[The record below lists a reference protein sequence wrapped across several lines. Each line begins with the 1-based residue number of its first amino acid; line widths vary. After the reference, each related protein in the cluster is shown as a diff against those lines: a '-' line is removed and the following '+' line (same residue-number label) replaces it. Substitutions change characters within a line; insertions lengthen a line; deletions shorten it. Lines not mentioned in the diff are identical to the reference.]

1 MMQRQLC
8 HLIAPVTAN
17 WQVLSRFP
25 KFVPQ
30 SLRVAAPSFQTA
42 SARIHVEER
51 RCWRN
56 TVGRSF
62 HASSRAL
69 GEDKSSAEQ
78 PSVLTKQDGERDVPV
93 SRWSVGGPR
102 PDRALATATYW
113 DSFYTYHEEKEA
125 GSEYDW
131 YPGAT
136 DLEFMLNHKLSSIQ
150 PGGLVLHA
158 GCGTSPLSKTLTA
171 ANPSLRF
178 IHGDFSMTCLK
189 LMHKKYPELQWLGLD
204 CRSLPFAD
212 ASLHAVV
219 EKGTMDALLRG
230 GDTAWVGMCDELLRC
245 LRPGGILL
253 QVTDEAPELRL
264 PLLESLRGWAVS
276 YRTMESE
283 DDYEKFVYQCVKA
296 SP

>member
-1 MMQRQLC
+1 MQRQLC

-102 PDRALATATYW
+102 PDRALATATCLP
-113 DSFYTYHEEKEA
+113 SNSPSPSPFRLP
-125 GSEYDW
+125 SS
-131 YPGAT
+131 
-136 DLEFMLNHKLSSIQ
+136 MLCTSVALTRTLVACSDIGIRSTHTMKKKKLVASTTGTQSLACSSST
-150 PGGLVLHA
+150 L
-158 GCGTSPLSKTLTA
+158 SPLPSSSYLIHLFHPGTDRCWPTLLPTSTA
-171 ANPSLRF
+171 TTFTRELASQNP
-178 IHGDFSMTCLK
+178 
-189 LMHKKYPELQWLGLD
+189 
-204 CRSLPFAD
+204 
-212 ASLHAVV
+212 
-219 EKGTMDALLRG
+219 
-230 GDTAWVGMCDELLRC
+230 
-245 LRPGGILL
+245 
-253 QVTDEAPELRL
+253 RL
-264 PLLESLRGWAVS
+264 CCA
-276 YRTMESE
+276 
-283 DDYEKFVYQCVKA
+283 
-296 SP
+296 